1 MFIYIKIYSYW
12 GIFNIS
18 LVLSLKKINSLI
30 SSIVLAN
37 IKYEWFDSF
46 FFNNY
51 LSTNSVVNHN
61 KDDDG
66 VNDFVM
72 IVHIS

>member
-1 MFIYIKIYSYW
+1 MSD
-12 GIFNIS
+12 
-18 LVLSLKKINSLI
+18 LI
-30 SSIVLAN
+30 V
-37 IKYEWFDSF
+37 F

-72 IVHIS
+72 IGHIS